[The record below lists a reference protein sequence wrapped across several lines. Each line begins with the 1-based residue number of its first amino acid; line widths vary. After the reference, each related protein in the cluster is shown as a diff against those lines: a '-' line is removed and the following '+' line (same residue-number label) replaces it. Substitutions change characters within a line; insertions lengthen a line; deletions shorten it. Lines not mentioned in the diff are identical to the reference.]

1 MQEVIG
7 VEQRSLFQKVLVT
20 FIFSLFIST
29 VELIRRSICAAGLF
43 YSVSDC

>member
-20 FIFSLFIST
+20 FIFRYLFQQLAYT
-29 VELIRRSICAAGLF
+29 
-43 YSVSDC
+43 